1 MVAAQLGRLLAKGI
15 AKAGRDMLP
24 DITVP
29 PTILQAQK
37 ITPDVVDTS
46 INVPPK
52 FPAAASK
59 EVESEPT
66 VSFKPEDDPITTPQ
80 QINAFYKLPETQRQQ
95 QLPELEEAAEKLSK
109 GDLSKKDWD
118 DLADYLLPLTPL
130 KEMPDV
136 PSTRKIDA
144 ILFVDK
150 DGNYQTGKAEKYG
163 IVGKEDDPYATLSG
177 KSLDGERLS
186 TRLHIPAYDI
196 HNTWTVTF
204 HDGGT
209 KNKKLASGRTIG
221 YGQSAVLND
230 VEFTSNEQQALD
242 IARRARKINK
252 TTGKIKITPKST
264 IARMNGFYEDMSFED
279 VYRFMQEE
287 LRAMNSPDYDGEW
300 SQVGMNPYRHSYFYN
315 KKNGK
320 PVLKADRVMQIGPLV
335 LARNVEEGDPL
346 YVINKEGKKV
356 LRKFEEG
363 GVVDMRDG
371 GRVRARSK

>member
-15 AKAGRDMLP
+15 AKAGRGMLP
-24 DITVP
+24 DINVP

-37 ITPDVVDTS
+37 ITPDP
-46 INVPPK
+46 INVPDK
-52 FPAAASK
+52 FPAAVTR

-66 VSFKPEDDPITTPQ
+66 VPFKPEDDPSTTPQ
-80 QINAFYKLPETQRQQ
+80 QINAFYKLPETQRQK
-95 QLPELEEAAEKLSK
+95 QLPELEEAAEALAK
-109 GDLSKKDWD
+109 GDLSKSQWD
-118 DLADYLLPLTPL
+118 DLADYFLPLTPL

-177 KSLDGERLS
+177 KSLVSKERTTS
-186 TRLHIPAYDI
+186 TRLDIPAYNN
-196 HNTWTVTF
+196 HNTWAVTF

-209 KNKKLASGRTIG
+209 KNNRLTSGRTIG

-230 VEFTSNEQQALD
+230 VEFTSNEKQALD
-242 IARRARKINK
+242 IARRAKNPKSGRI
-252 TTGKIKITPKST
+252 TGKST

-346 YVINKEGKKV
+346 YIINKEGKKV

-371 GRVRARSK
+371 GRVRTRSK

>member
-15 AKAGRDMLP
+15 AKAGRGMLP
-24 DITVP
+24 DINVP

-37 ITPDVVDTS
+37 ITPDVVDTP
-46 INVPPK
+46 INVPDK
-52 FPAAASK
+52 FPAAVTR

-66 VSFKPEDDPITTPQ
+66 VPFKPEDDPSTTPQ
-80 QINAFYKLPETQRQQ
+80 QINAFYKLPETQRQK
-95 QLPELEEAAEKLSK
+95 QLPELEEAAEALAK
-109 GDLSKKDWD
+109 GDLSKSQWD
-118 DLADYLLPLTPL
+118 DLADYFLPLTPL

-177 KSLDGERLS
+177 KSLVSKERTTS
-186 TRLHIPAYDI
+186 TRLDIPAYNN
-196 HNTWTVTF
+196 HNTWAVTF

-209 KNKKLASGRTIG
+209 KNNRLTSGRTIG

-230 VEFTSNEQQALD
+230 VEFTSNEKQALD
-242 IARRARKINK
+242 IARRAKNPKSGRI
-252 TTGKIKITPKST
+252 TGKST

-346 YVINKEGKKV
+346 YVINKEGEKV